1 MNTLTATKVFA
12 AVGVVLFAALIL
24 VANPSGDFPLNDDW
38 NYAHSVK
45 QLMSHGQL
53 MITCW
58 TLAASVTQIV
68 AGAIWC
74 SLTGFSF
81 DSLRCLSLVM
91 ATLAILQTIP
101 LVTKIARS
109 RWTGY
114 AAAGSMMVN
123 PLFFVLACTFM
134 TDIPFLCLALALTV
148 TLNSLDEK
156 PSTPTLV
163 LACVLSILVMLLR
176 QIGIVIPIAF
186 ALSCLVTRS
195 QTSGCKPTSLAF
207 RLAPLATGLVT
218 IAIFQYWL
226 NTTQQDL
233 FSYRTEHAYLMGIVS
248 KGPLSIASHFT
259 LNLFRALMYIGFLG
273 LPIFVRWVPAMLRN
287 WEGKHRTLF
296 LMLCA
301 ELIILVFGGLVFW
314 GQFMP
319 LADNVLIDFGLGPI
333 FGGGD
338 GSEILKHWHKA
349 PLLLWAA
356 ITFGSVT
363 GMSILLGAL
372 TIMGMRMKQLGT
384 TRTVV
389 FYILT
394 VAMYL
399 AVDCFRGFF
408 DRYMIFVMP
417 YMIALVA
424 SQCSEN
430 TASHTEPGW
439 LKPFHGLCA
448 LAGTVL
454 WISYAC
460 FCVQATHDYFS
471 YNRARWDGLNY
482 LTNEQ
487 KIAPDLIDGGLEFNG
502 WHAYDGGKKLTF
514 DTTMKHGDRY
524 LVTNYAAPGYKQI
537 KTYVFERWLA
547 PTPGT
552 VYVLESNQT
561 SELTE

>member
-1 MNTLTATKVFA
+1 MNTMTATKVFA
-12 AVGVVLFAALIL
+12 SVGVVLFATLVL

-38 NYAHSVK
+38 NYARSVD

-81 DSLRCLSLVM
+81 DSLRCLSLVT
-91 ATLAILQTIP
+91 ATLSILLTIP
-101 LVTKIARS
+101 LVNKIASNRS
-109 RWTGY
+109 SGF
-114 AAAGSMMVN
+114 AAAGSLIVN
-123 PLFFVLACTFM
+123 PLLFVLACTFM
-134 TDIPFLCLALALTV
+134 TDIPFLCLALALTLA
-148 TLNSLDEK
+148 LNYLDEK
-156 PSTPTLV
+156 PSPATLAFV
-163 LACVLSILVMLLR
+163 CILVVMVMLLR
-176 QIGIVIPIAF
+176 QIGIIIPLAY
-186 ALSCLVTRS
+186 ALSCLLKKSPAGQSRLSNLT
-195 QTSGCKPTSLAF
+195 F
-207 RLAPLATGLVT
+207 RLAPVATGLIT

-273 LPIFVRWVPAMLRN
+273 LPIFVRLLPSALRN
-287 WEGKHRTLF
+287 WEDKHRKLF
-296 LMLCA
+296 LMLCT

-338 GSEILKHWHKA
+338 QSEIMKHWHKA

-363 GMSILLGAL
+363 GMSILIATL

-389 FYILT
+389 FYVLI

-417 YMIALVA
+417 YMIALAA
-424 SQCSEN
+424 SQCGKNS
-430 TASHTEPGW
+430 ASQDEPSW

-448 LAGTVL
+448 LAGTLL
-454 WISYAC
+454 WIGYAC

-482 LTNEQ
+482 LTKEQ

-502 WHAYDGGKKLTF
+502 WHAYDGGSKKLTF
-514 DTTMKHGDRY
+514 DPAMKHGDRY
-524 LVTNYAAPGYKQI
+524 LVTNYPAPGYKQI
-537 KTYVFERWLA
+537 KTYEFERWLA
-547 PTPGT
+547 PTAGR
-552 VYVLESNQT
+552 VYVLESEQ
-561 SELTE
+561 